1 MDTFCLYIV
10 FQIVD
15 EITISPPL
23 IRKAGSPKRFGLLC
37 VSASAQ
43 AFFDFIVAKSSKIE

>member
-15 EITISPPL
+15 EITISPL

-37 VSASAQ
+37 VSASGQ